1 MIKESEY
8 CCKVTGTKFNKSLVV
23 SEKQHEDFNN
33 SSKCYIC
40 KKLYEV
46 TEVKVTNN
54 YINGK

>member
-40 KKLYEV
+40 KK
-46 TEVKVTNN
+46 
-54 YINGK
+54 